1 MKIVGY
7 LLAFLGLFLLYEN
20 QLIMGGIVFFAG
32 GFIARKLFVSIRSS
46 GVMLMTIS
54 IAFGYH
60 NEFSVSII
68 FLIFIGFIMACF
80 NTKRTRDNDGWG
92 FDIDFSSI
100 GSGSSDGGGFDGG
113 GD

>member
-1 MKIVGY
+1 MNILGY
-7 LLAFLGLFLLYEN
+7 LLALAGLFLLYEN
-20 QLIMGGIVFFAG
+20 QLIIGGLVFFAG
-32 GFIARKLFVSIRSS
+32 GFIAKKLFISIRSS

-60 NEFSVSII
+60 NEFSGLVI
-68 FLIFIGFIMACF
+68 FLILVGFIMACF
-80 NTKRTRDNDGWG
+80 NSKRTRDSDGWG

-100 GSGSSDGGGFDGG
+100 GSGSNDGGGFDGG